1 MQNYK
6 MIIAYDGRRYKG
18 FRKTNEN
25 DDKTIQEKLEK
36 ILFKL
41 YETEI
46 EVISAVNTDAGVH
59 AMEQVVN
66 FKAPSTQMTVKDI
79 RNYFEEYLP
88 DDILIISVE
97 AVDEKFHSRYMVKS
111 LTYQYRLWK
120 KDAPTRPLF
129 ERHYVKV
136 MEQPLNVSKM
146 KEASKAF
153 LGEHDFSAFSTKSK
167 VNSSVKNIL
176 SLDVVETTNEVIITI
191 KSNGFLLNMERI
203 IVGTL
208 IQIGLGQ
215 RKADAIERAYKTR
228 KKEDVGHKAMGHAL
242 CLIGVAY

>member
-6 MIIAYDGRRYKG
+6 MTIAYDGKRYKG

-59 AMEQVVN
+59 AREQVVN
-66 FKAPSTQMTVKDI
+66 FKAPNSHVNEKAI
-79 RNYFEEYLP
+79 RDYFEEYLP
-88 DDILIISVE
+88 DDILVISVE

-129 ERHYVKV
+129 ERHYVKA
-136 MEQPLNVSKM
+136 MEQSLSVANM
-146 KEASKAF
+146 QEASKYF

-167 VNSSVKNIL
+167 ANSSVKNIM
-176 SLDVVETTNEVIITI
+176 SLNVDETTYEVIITM
-191 KSNGFLLNMERI
+191 KANGFLLNMERI

-215 RKADAIERAYKTR
+215 RKADSIERAYKTR

-242 CLIGVAY
+242 CLIGVEY